1 VDQERELLRRLWA
14 QATDLA
20 DQWRLTLGRPY
31 RAGPV
36 SLVLPVRRGDGSAAV
51 LKIPTLDE
59 ENRGEAEALRRYAGD
74 GAVRLYDADAPSGA
88 LLLERLRPGTPLA
101 DHPDQAEAVDI
112 VCGLLRRLRRPP
124 DPAHPFPLVR
134 ELALRWAEELPAL
147 YAKHGQR
154 RPLTV
159 TVPEVG
165 RSMQPSSALV
175 EEAAALAHRLATPD
189 GDELLVNRDAHL
201 GNVLAALREP
211 WLLIDPKP
219 LVGERAFDAGWLL
232 LELLGTTGTAAQA
245 RRLIGRLSDGLGV
258 AADRVRAWGIVRAV
272 ETALWVVELGEDPSG
287 DFAIAAT
294 LARLA

>member
-1 VDQERELLRRLWA
+1 MEQEHEQLRQLWA
-14 QATDLA
+14 QATYLA
-20 DQWRLTLGRPY
+20 ARWRLTLGRPY

-51 LKIPTLDE
+51 LKVPTLDE
-59 ENRGEAEALRRYAGD
+59 ENRSEAEALRQYAGD
-74 GAVRLYDADAPSGA
+74 GAVRLYNADAASGA
-88 LLLERLRPGTPLA
+88 LLLERLWPGTPLS

-124 DPAHPFPLVR
+124 GPAHPFPLVR
-134 ELALRWAEELPAL
+134 ELALQLTEELPAL
-147 YAKHGQR
+147 QAKHGQHSR
-154 RPLTV
+154 
-159 TVPEVG
+159 G
-165 RSMQPSSALV
+165 ALV
-175 EEAAALAHRLATPD
+175 EEAAALARQLATPD

-201 GNVLAALREP
+201 GNVLAAQRQP

-232 LELLGTTGTAAQA
+232 LELLGTEGTPAQA

-272 ETALWVVELGEDPSG
+272 ETALWLVDLGEDPSG
-287 DFAIAAT
+287 DFAVAAT
-294 LARLA
+294 LAGLA